1 MDNYVD
7 KAIDE
12 VYDILLYNPTFIDGS
27 TKKRVLKKMMDHYL
41 ETEEYEKCKMFKNS
55 WICWREQMKIV
66 VKSLDNLISS
76 TKELGNRILY
86 VVTDE
91 RVGPK

>member
-41 ETEEYEKCKMFKNS
+41 ETEEYEKCNKLLK
-55 WICWREQMKIV
+55 
-66 VKSLDNLISS
+66 L
-76 TKELGNRILY
+76 KELVIS
-86 VVTDE
+86 
-91 RVGPK
+91 

>member
-41 ETEEYEKCKMFKNS
+41 EVEEYEKCKHVQELMDMLERTNENS
-55 WICWREQMKIV
+55 SK
-66 VKSLDNLISS
+66 KSW
-76 TKELGNRILY
+76 
-86 VVTDE
+86 
-91 RVGPK
+91 

>member
-12 VYDILLYNPTFIDGS
+12 VYDILLYNPTYIDKS

-41 ETEEYEKCKMFKNS
+41 ETEEYEKCKHVQELMDMLERTNENS
-55 WICWREQMKIV
+55 SK
-66 VKSLDNLISS
+66 KS
-76 TKELGNRILY
+76 
-86 VVTDE
+86 
-91 RVGPK
+91 

>member
-12 VYDILLYNPTFIDGS
+12 VYDILLYNPTYIDKS

-41 ETEEYEKCKMFKNS
+41 EVEEYEKCKHVQELMDMLERTNENS
-55 WICWREQMKIV
+55 SK
-66 VKSLDNLISS
+66 KS
-76 TKELGNRILY
+76 
-86 VVTDE
+86 
-91 RVGPK
+91 

>member
-41 ETEEYEKCKMFKNS
+41 ETEEYEK
-55 WICWREQMKIV
+55 V
-66 VKSLDNLISS
+66 
-76 TKELGNRILY
+76 
-86 VVTDE
+86 
-91 RVGPK
+91 

>member
-41 ETEEYEKCKMFKNS
+41 ETEEYEKCQELLNIKNKFL
-55 WICWREQMKIV
+55 KIQ
-66 VKSLDNLISS
+66 KD
-76 TKELGNRILY
+76 
-86 VVTDE
+86 
-91 RVGPK
+91 

>member
-41 ETEEYEKCKMFKNS
+41 EVEEYEKCKHVQELMDMLERTNENS
-55 WICWREQMKIV
+55 SK
-66 VKSLDNLISS
+66 KS
-76 TKELGNRILY
+76 
-86 VVTDE
+86 
-91 RVGPK
+91 

>member
-41 ETEEYEKCKMFKNS
+41 ETEEYEKCKHV
-55 WICWREQMKIV
+55 Q
-66 VKSLDNLISS
+66 
-76 TKELGNRILY
+76 
-86 VVTDE
+86 
-91 RVGPK
+91 

>member
-27 TKKRVLKKMMDHYL
+27 TKKRVLKKM
-41 ETEEYEKCKMFKNS
+41 TQNPEE
-55 WICWREQMKIV
+55 V
-66 VKSLDNLISS
+66 VKVSS
-76 TKELGNRILY
+76 NH
-86 VVTDE
+86 
-91 RVGPK
+91 

>member
-1 MDNYVD
+1 
-7 KAIDE
+7 
-12 VYDILLYNPTFIDGS
+12 
-27 TKKRVLKKMMDHYL
+27 
-41 ETEEYEKCKMFKNS
+41 
-55 WICWREQMKIV
+55 MKIV

-91 RVGPK
+91 QVGPK